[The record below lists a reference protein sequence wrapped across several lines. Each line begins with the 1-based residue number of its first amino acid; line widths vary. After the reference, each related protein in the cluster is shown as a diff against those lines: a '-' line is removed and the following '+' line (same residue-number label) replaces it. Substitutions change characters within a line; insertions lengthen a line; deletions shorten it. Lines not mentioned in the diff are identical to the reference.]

1 MLVDFQQHYT
11 PPELLKGNA
20 DAVSVHVDQD
30 GNPNYLLNPLLADL
44 TSHVRVMDQAGIDAG
59 VLTCGSGFDQPD
71 LATCRLINDRMR
83 QAEQAHPGRFI
94 GLAHVPALKPAEAA
108 AELKRC
114 AVDLGFPGVVIAS
127 ELQDQPLDAED
138 LKPFWKACADLG
150 LYVFIHPL
158 PRVIRWGRMDADD
171 LGRMLGWEFSL
182 MTATVRIINSGLLD
196 ELPALKIQFSHFSG
210 GIGRYL
216 GRIRGFQQRDKWGT
230 AKIAR
235 HGRRPP
241 KPFDHYLDHRLYY
254 DIAGWAGPDHA
265 AEWGA
270 DWVRFG
276 IEELAFSQLVFAT
289 DYPQAVRE
297 ASEVAAYIEA
307 VRGARR
313 QRPRARRRRQ
323 CRKAHPRSGATAR
336 QARTERRARCAH
348 ERQADVDDA
357 NAFDPAAHGWEIVNN
372 TPFGDLVGPIW
383 RHETPSGCAGVLSSR
398 RNISTAPA
406 ICTAAC

>member
-11 PPELLKGNA
+11 PPELFKGNA
-20 DAVSVHVDQD
+20 DGAISVQLDQD
-30 GNPNYLLNPLLADL
+30 GNPNYLLNPQLADL
-44 TSHVRVMDQAGIDAG
+44 TSHLRVMDEAGIDAA
-59 VLTCGSGFDQPD
+59 VLSCGSGFDQPD

-83 QAEQAHPGRFI
+83 DAEKAHPGRFI
-94 GLAHVPALKPAEAA
+94 GLAHVPAFKPAEAA

-114 AVDLGFPGVVIAS
+114 AVDLGFPGVVIGS
-127 ELQDQPLDAED
+127 ELQEQPLDAEG

-158 PRVIRWGRMDADD
+158 PRVIRWGQMGADD

-196 ELPALKIQFSHFSG
+196 ELPTLKIQFSHFSG

-235 HGRRPP
+235 HGRQPP
-241 KPFDHYLDHRLYY
+241 KPFDYYLDHRLYY

-276 IEELAFSQLVFAT
+276 LDELSFSQLVFAT

-297 ASEVAAYIEA
+297 ASEVAAYVEA
-307 VRGARR
+307 VRALGGNG
-313 QRPRARRRRQ
+313 RA
-323 CRKAHPRSGATAR
+323 
-336 QARTERRARCAH
+336 
-348 ERQADVDDA
+348 
-357 NAFDPAAHGWEIVNN
+357 
-372 TPFGDLVGPIW
+372 LV
-383 RHETPSGCAGVLSSR
+383 AGVNAEKLIPDIR
-398 RNISTAPA
+398 KRVAKRAPSA
-406 ICTAAC
+406 VKVRA

>member
-1 MLVDFQQHYT
+1 MANGEERIVGHHSLFRYSPFAVMAVHRPRSGNSMLVDFQQHYT

-20 DAVSVHVDQD
+20 DAVSVQLDQE

-44 TSHVRVMDQAGIDAG
+44 TSHIRVMDQAGIDAG

-71 LATCRLINDRMR
+71 LATCRLINDRML
-83 QAEQAHPGRFI
+83 QAEKDHPGRFI

-114 AVDLGFPGVVIAS
+114 AVELGFPGVVIAS
-127 ELQDQPLDAED
+127 ELQDQPLDAEG
-138 LKPFWKACADLG
+138 LRPFWKSCADLG

-182 MTATVRIINSGLLD
+182 MTATVRIVNSGLLD

-210 GIGRYL
+210 GSGRYL

-230 AKIAR
+230 AKISR
-235 HGRRPP
+235 PGRRPA
-241 KPFDHYLDHRLYY
+241 KPFDPYLDPRLYY
-254 DIAGWAGPDHA
+254 DIAGWAGPDNA

-289 DYPQAVRE
+289 DY
-297 ASEVAAYIEA
+297 
-307 VRGARR
+307 
-313 QRPRARRRRQ
+313 
-323 CRKAHPRSGATAR
+323 
-336 QARTERRARCAH
+336 
-348 ERQADVDDA
+348 
-357 NAFDPAAHGWEIVNN
+357 
-372 TPFGDLVGPIW
+372 
-383 RHETPSGCAGVLSSR
+383 
-398 RNISTAPA
+398 
-406 ICTAAC
+406 

>member
-1 MLVDFQQHYT
+1 MLIDFQQHYT

-20 DAVSVHVDQD
+20 DAVSVQVDQD

-44 TSHVRVMDQAGIDAG
+44 TSHIRVMDAACIDAA
-59 VLTCGSGFDQPD
+59 VLSCGSGFDQPD
-71 LATCRLINDRMR
+71 LAICRQINDRMR
-83 QAEQAHPGRFI
+83 EAEIAHPGRFI
-94 GLAHVPALKPAEAA
+94 GLAHVPALKPAEAM

-114 AVDLGFPGVVIAS
+114 TVELGFPGVVIAS
-127 ELQDQPLDAED
+127 ELQEQPLDAEA
-138 LKPFWKACADLG
+138 LRPFWKACADLN

-158 PRVIRWGRMDADD
+158 PRVIRWGHMSADD

-182 MTATVRIINSGLLD
+182 MTATVRVINSGVLD
-196 ELPALKIQFSHFSG
+196 ELPNLKIQFSHFSG

-230 AKIAR
+230 AKVPR

-276 IEELAFSQLVFAT
+276 LDELAFSQLVFAT

-297 ASEVAAYIEA
+297 AGEVAAYVEA
-307 VRGARR
+307 VRGLGGNGRALVAGVNAEKLIPDVAARLS
-313 QRPRARRRRQ
+313 RRTPSTS
-323 CRKAHPRSGATAR
+323 KPATAR
-336 QARTERRARCAH
+336 
-348 ERQADVDDA
+348 V
-357 NAFDPAAHGWEIVNN
+357 PA
-372 TPFGDLVGPIW
+372 
-383 RHETPSGCAGVLSSR
+383 
-398 RNISTAPA
+398 
-406 ICTAAC
+406 